1 MAMFDIAAL
10 FGDAG
15 FGGGFGGGFAVG
27 MGAGMGAG
35 IGVGMVLFSGG
46 GVENLKRQLSQAIDD
61 GEITVRSKSGNELT
75 ADDLLG
81 FLGERYKKA

>member
-1 MAMFDIAAL
+1 MTLFDIAAL

-15 FGGGFGGGFAVG
+15 FGGGFGAG

-35 IGVGMVLFSGG
+35 IGVGIVLFSGG

-61 GEITVRSKSGNELT
+61 GAITIRNKSGDELT
-75 ADDLLG
+75 AEDLLEL
-81 FLGERYKKA
+81 LGQSYKKA